1 MKANIGEMLVADMAE
16 RPDDAVQERLAAD
29 EAMIR
34 EQIGAVGEMLA
45 GTEADLE
52 MQGTLGS
59 EQADGIDRP
68 LLGQADRRQQLF
80 DQGGLPLAELMTGSP
95 AVETSDGGDRKGTR
109 LNSSH

>member
-45 GTEADLE
+45 GTDADLE

-68 LLGQADRRQQLF
+68 LLGQADRRQQPF
-80 DQGGLPLAELMTGSP
+80 DQGGLRSEVRRVGKECVSTCGYRCAP
-95 AVETSDGGDRKGTR
+95 D
-109 LNSSH
+109 H